1 MTVKMYNIIDLHP
14 YKPALIVDY
23 DLGDYLQEQSWD
35 IDAPIDKQNFIEL
48 WELVEQYMKE
58 ESK

>member
-1 MTVKMYNIIDLHP
+1 MYNIIDLHP